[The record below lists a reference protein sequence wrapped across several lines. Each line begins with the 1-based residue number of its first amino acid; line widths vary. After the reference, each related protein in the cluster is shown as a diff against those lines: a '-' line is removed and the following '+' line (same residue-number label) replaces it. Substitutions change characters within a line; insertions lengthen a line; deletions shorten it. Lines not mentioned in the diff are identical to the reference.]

1 MQTTKQAAAEA
12 EERRKAHTAVRSEI
26 PADGFIRLPQV
37 LAVYPVSRS
46 SWWAMVRDG
55 RAPQPVTLGR
65 RCTAWRCADIRA
77 LIEATAP
84 RAAA

>member
-1 MQTTKQAAAEA
+1 MI
-12 EERRKAHTAVRSEI
+12 EERRNACVIRSEL
-26 PADGFIRLPQV
+26 PTDGFMRLPQV

-46 SWWAMVRDG
+46 SWWAMVRDR

-77 LIEATAP
+77 LIDATAP
-84 RAAA
+84 KAAA